1 VSNTKGQHHWR
12 KIVTDGIVFKASLL
26 NHLELDE
33 ANFQQYVDTMRTYR
47 NKFVA
52 HLDSDRTMNIPKL
65 DVAKRAVWFYHAH
78 IVRQEANPRDLA
90 GLAVELDEGYELS
103 EDEAKRGFS
112 NA

>member
-1 VSNTKGQHHWR
+1 MSNTKGQHHWR

-52 HLDSDRTMNIPKL
+52 HLDSDRTMN
-65 DVAKRAVWFYHAH
+65 VNVRAT
-78 IVRQEANPRDLA
+78 A
-90 GLAVELDEGYELS
+90 GLAGAGHQRTL
-103 EDEAKRGFS
+103 
-112 NA
+112 

>member
-1 VSNTKGQHHWR
+1 MVDMTKCPVVPRKDRLRRVVILCCHFGRNLAYYRVGQSEQYQGQHHWR

-65 DVAKRAVWFYHAH
+65 DVAKRAVWF
-78 IVRQEANPRDLA
+78 
-90 GLAVELDEGYELS
+90 
-103 EDEAKRGFS
+103 
-112 NA
+112 